1 MSDPFQFSRRAQE
14 LLRVEGYQ
22 TRRERAAT
30 RQRAVLV
37 LAAEFPEKTTTQLA
51 TAVGYADHSSV
62 LYALGRL
69 DRKPPALRTA
79 PTEQVEAAAASRPP
93 RLSPLPDA
101 ERLATL
107 YAEHGTI
114 RAIAKHLGV
123 GEDRL
128 SRAFKKHGIEVRNIL
143 PPSFA
148 RKELPEHVTE
158 EDVMAAYLRIGNKAK
173 AAKEVGVGE
182 SIVRRIVAK
191 HIPDMAEHLRQ
202 RIEDARKKRAAERGV
217 PYTVERKPAA
227 VPEPKAECIADP
239 VEVEAADPFD
249 GFDDACRRSLER
261 LRSYPGI
268 VPHPTE
274 HEHGGLARFLVRQQ
288 IARAAS

>member
-1 MSDPFQFSRRAQE
+1 MSDPLRFSRRARE
-14 LLRVEGYQ
+14 LLRVDGYQ

-51 TAVGYADHSSV
+51 AAVGYKDHSSA

-79 PTEQVEAAAASRPP
+79 PAEQVEAVAETKPP
-93 RLSPLPDA
+93 RLPPLPDA
-101 ERLATL
+101 DRLATL

-128 SRAFKKHGIEVRNIL
+128 SRAMRAAGIKVATHIPPPYPSKGL
-143 PPSFA
+143 PD
-148 RKELPEHVTE
+148 HVTE

-173 AAKEVGVGE
+173 AAKELGVGE

-191 HIPDMAEHLRQ
+191 HIPDMEAHLRQ
-202 RIEDARKKRAAERGV
+202 RIEDARRKRAAERGV
-217 PYTVERKPAA
+217 PYECKPAA
-227 VPEPKAECIADP
+227 SPEPRAECKADP
-239 VEVEAADPFD
+239 VEEVAADPFD
-249 GFDDACRRSLER
+249 DFDDACRRSLER

>member
-1 MSDPFQFSRRAQE
+1 MSDPLRFSRRARE

-37 LAAEFPEKTTTQLA
+37 LAAEFPEKTTTQLG
-51 TAVGYADHSSV
+51 TAVGYKDHSSV

-79 PTEQVEAAAASRPP
+79 PAEQVEAAAASRPP
-93 RLSPLPDA
+93 RLPPLPDA
-101 ERLATL
+101 ERLAAL
-107 YAEHGTI
+107 YAELGTI
-114 RAIAKHLGV
+114 RYVAKHLGV

-128 SRAFKKHGIEVRNIL
+128 RRAFKKHGIEVRNVL

-158 EDVMAAYLRIGNKAK
+158 EDVMAAYLRLGNKAT

-191 HIPDMAEHLRQ
+191 HIPDMSAHLPQ

-217 PYTVERKPAA
+217 PYVEGKPAA
-227 VPEPKAECIADP
+227 APEPKAECKADP
-239 VEVEAADPFD
+239 VEVVASNPFD

>member
-1 MSDPFQFSRRAQE
+1 
-14 LLRVEGYQ
+14 
-22 TRRERAAT
+22 
-30 RQRAVLV
+30 
-37 LAAEFPEKTTTQLA
+37 
-51 TAVGYADHSSV
+51 
-62 LYALGRL
+62 
-69 DRKPPALRTA
+69 
-79 PTEQVEAAAASRPP
+79 
-93 RLSPLPDA
+93 
-101 ERLATL
+101 
-107 YAEHGTI
+107 
-114 RAIAKHLGV
+114 
-123 GEDRL
+123 
-128 SRAFKKHGIEVRNIL
+128 
-143 PPSFA
+143 
-148 RKELPEHVTE
+148 
-158 EDVMAAYLRIGNKAK
+158 MAAYLRIGNKAK

-239 VEVEAADPFD
+239 VEAADPFD